1 MLKTEEDAF
10 PLTHISYP
18 FIPLLPLHIYT
29 HKIKSNI
36 LQDVGIAESHKVGN
50 HRYRMIFR
58 SCNEMQT
65 LAQAFGCL
73 KMM

>member
-10 PLTHISYP
+10 PLTHISCP

-36 LQDVGIAESHKVGN
+36 LQDVGIAEWHKVGK
-50 HRYRMIFR
+50 HRTIIRI
-58 SCNEMQT
+58 CNET
-65 LAQAFGCL
+65 
-73 KMM
+73 